1 MGSTLNHADIL
12 GAIAKNFDEP
22 ILVIENMIE
31 ERKKQLK
38 EQKMEKDIIKD
49 ELISRLDF
57 LLKNPNMIKTVG
69 LTLTRILMYKLK
81 LKEELFPENLGGIFS
96 NPEKKYIISIGKLLF
111 DPYNQPAKKKGSKKS
126 KGGDPGCRR
135 GVFRKNSLKFYNMPN
150 LAYPKMKDIKV
161 RIPNFFNFLGIQ

>member
-49 ELISRLDF
+49 ELLSRLDF

-96 NPEKKYIISIGKLLF
+96 NPEKKYIITIGKLLF
-111 DPYNQPAKKKGSKKS
+111 DPYNQPLKKKS
-126 KGGDPGCRR
+126 KNSKGGSTTNCRK
-135 GVFRKNSLKFYNMPN
+135 GVFKKNSLKFYNMPN
-150 LAYPKMKDIKV
+150 MAYPKMKDIKV
-161 RIPNFFNFLGIQ
+161 RKIFFKILGIQ